1 LNERKRGND
10 IKENPMNTERTS
22 WQQDGNNATPFNP
35 LTEYDRIIGEQCRE
49 NKTWRRI
56 AVISAAAY
64 FVSLAIVVYAISR
77 PATVQLVITVSDWG
91 EAKYLGNI
99 ARYSYAG
106 ITVPDV
112 AIQYQLRRFVTNM
125 YTIPADAAVLR
136 ANIEDCYACLTGAS
150 AQKLSAR
157 LREKNPFEDI
167 GIHTVRVEIESILE
181 ITEKSYQVD
190 FIITNSRPNETQV
203 RRERMRGTLT
213 VELLEPDQDDLILN
227 SLGIYIVAF
236 DFTKIGDA

>member
-1 LNERKRGND
+1 
-10 IKENPMNTERTS
+10 MSTERTS

-35 LTEYDRIIGEQCRE
+35 LSEYDRIIGEQCRE

-64 FVSLAIVVYAISR
+64 FVSLAIVFYALTR
-77 PATVQLVITVSDWG
+77 PATVPLVITVSDWG
-91 EAKYLGNI
+91 EAKYLGDV

-106 ITVPDV
+106 ITVPEV
-112 AIQYQLRRFVTNM
+112 AIQYQLRRFVMNL
-125 YTIPADAAVLR
+125 YTIPIDAAVLR

-157 LREKNPFEDI
+157 LREKNPFEEV
-167 GIHTVRVEIESILE
+167 GINTVRVEIESILE
-181 ITEKSYQVD
+181 ITDKSYQVD
-190 FIITNSRPNETQV
+190 FIVTNSRPNETQV

-213 VELLEPDQDDLILN
+213 VELLEPEKEDQIAN
-227 SLGIYIVAF
+227 PLGIYIVGF